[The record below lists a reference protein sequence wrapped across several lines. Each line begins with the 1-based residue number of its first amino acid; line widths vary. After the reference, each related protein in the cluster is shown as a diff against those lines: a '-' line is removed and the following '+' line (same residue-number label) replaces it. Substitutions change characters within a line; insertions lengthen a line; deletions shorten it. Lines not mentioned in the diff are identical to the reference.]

1 MMMSNTDKE
10 LQTVVD
16 TNFSTLLDRGVTKP
30 STSISLDDK
39 MEIVQAVALHYVILW
54 SKAELDQF
62 AEGLASC
69 GILMAIMLH
78 KEFFHEGRPQLT
90 PGDLQKINLIR
101 GYIYPVYVV

>member
-16 TNFSTLLDRGVTKP
+16 TNFSTLLDHGFTKP

-39 MEIVQAVALHYVILW
+39 MEIVQLHNVILW

-62 AEGLASC
+62 AEGLDSC
-69 GILMAIMLH
+69 GILMAIMLY
-78 KEFFHEGRPQLT
+78 KEFFHS
-90 PGDLQKINLIR
+90 
-101 GYIYPVYVV
+101 